1 MSVKSQKAAVERITK
16 AQYYQL
22 MGLGAAYKAQ
32 NAVCQAIEKAAYAIT
47 QELDHAGKPE
57 TSGHTTDWLFESRT
71 LDEMLDLLKIK
82 VRK

>member
-1 MSVKSQKAAVERITK
+1 MSEKSRKTAVDRITK

-32 NAVCQAIEKAAYAIT
+32 YAVCAAIEKAAYAIT
-47 QELDHAGKPE
+47 QELTYNGKPE

-71 LDEMLDLLKIK
+71 LDEMLELLEIK